1 MPYNRPKTFDVKLTE
16 PDKKL
21 LETLSK
27 RHHLSQKEIVGY
39 LIDLCDKHDLLTGD
53 WKGRLE
59 DLDEDRERYTRLE
72 GSCPALTYA
81 DHSHWCLWGQDGK
94 PPAKKKLAKDLDE
107 ALEMC
112 AACNKTLSI
121 KLENE
126 SYQVKV
132 QELEAKLAVKSTQ
145 KFRVPQCDNGGRL
158 SKDSTAFEG
167 CPRSRGKPVS
177 ITEYCKKI
185 NEGQGCIWLKMHLI
199 GVGAGET
206 TNPDDMK

>member
-1 MPYNRPKTFDVKLTE
+1 
-16 PDKKL
+16 
-21 LETLSK
+21 
-27 RHHLSQKEIVGY
+27 
-39 LIDLCDKHDLLTGD
+39 
-53 WKGRLE
+53 
-59 DLDEDRERYTRLE
+59 
-72 GSCPALTYA
+72 
-81 DHSHWCLWGQDGK
+81 
-94 PPAKKKLAKDLDE
+94 
-107 ALEMC
+107 MC